1 VYGIT
6 LQFAAGNPS
15 CTAQERRGMDRKTGV
30 EHEFATARVK
40 SASQSRD
47 ASTSFQHIVDTKHDL
62 LTGAIQSLEPAQRS
76 QLASKG
82 ESEFKLQEQ
91 KRRALRAEIAQLQL
105 RSGVQAAAIGHAFA
119 TQRLKAVVRA
129 RQASEELQQKV
140 TCL

>member
-1 VYGIT
+1 
-6 LQFAAGNPS
+6 
-15 CTAQERRGMDRKTGV
+15 MDRKTGV

-47 ASTSFQHIVDTKHDL
+47 ASTSFQ
-62 LTGAIQSLEPAQRS
+62 
-76 QLASKG
+76 
-82 ESEFKLQEQ
+82 LQEQ

>member
-1 VYGIT
+1 
-6 LQFAAGNPS
+6 
-15 CTAQERRGMDRKTGV
+15 MDRKTGV

-40 SASQSRD
+40 SASRSRD
-47 ASTSFQHIVDTKHDL
+47 ASTSFQHIVDTKHEL

-129 RQASEELQQKV
+129 RQASEELQQTV
-140 TCL
+140 TCQSYQKYTYVTFTSTVAARLVPEP